1 MLKVGALK
9 LLGNEFEAGMA
20 KPSKLA
26 LVDWGWISAA
36 LIFLALMCFCILFF
50 VKGAN
55 DLSATQTESLLRTPA
70 PAAVG
75 QAGPEPNPEVRAQPA
90 TAVTLPERQFRSSE
104 AFGESAQGTRSGG
117 STTYE
122 LVTTTPE
129 SAEVMLWNRSN
140 SPVKR
145 FSSSRRVALGKRA
158 PRSLRALIEM
168 WFRGFRTRSHR

>member
-1 MLKVGALK
+1 MNSK
-9 LLGNEFEAGMA
+9 LEMA
-20 KPSKLA
+20 RPKLA

-36 LIFLALMCFCILFF
+36 LIVLAVMCFCILFF

-70 PAAVG
+70 PVAVT
-75 QAGPEPNPEVRAQPA
+75 QAGLEPKPEVRAQPA
-90 TAVTLPERQFRSSE
+90 TAVTPPERQFRSSE
-104 AFGESAQGTRSGG
+104 ASGESAQGALSGD
-117 STTYE
+117 SATYE
-122 LVTTTPE
+122 LATTAPE

-140 SPVKR
+140 LPMKR
-145 FSSSRRVALGKRA
+145 FSSRRRVALGKRA